1 MSDKTIK
8 VNLFDSLAP
17 EGYKELSQDELE
29 IVHAQPSFGGATVF
43 TDKDLLSP
51 WVDNVKSKHKI
62 AWILECRELHPFA
75 YRHILAAEHKFDY
88 IFTFDEELLQRGSKY
103 VKSLIASS
111 RVSDDD
117 GGVHEKTKMLSL
129 IASNKK
135 SLRGHKLRHI
145 IAEAIKDRYDVDL
158 WGQAYRPWGD
168 GTSTTPEAQ
177 QAGKTEPLKDYR
189 FSITIMNSKQN
200 NYFTETLVDT
210 FRHGAIPIF
219 WGCENVGEY
228 FNPDG
233 IIQFNTGPELF
244 KILDNLSEEEYTK
257 RLDAVKE
264 NFEISK
270 KYMSMNDTFA
280 RNLRKTLGYDD

>member
-1 MSDKTIK
+1 MTNKIK

-17 EGYKELSQDELE
+17 EGYKELSKEELE
-29 IVHAQPSFGGATVF
+29 IVHRQPSFNGASVF

-51 WVDNVKSKHKI
+51 WVDKVESKHKI

-75 YRHILAAEHKFDY
+75 YRQIVSAEHKFDY
-88 IFTFDEELLQRGSKY
+88 IFTFDEELLQRGRKY

-117 GGVHEKTKMLSL
+117 AGVHEKSKMLSL

-135 SLRGHKLRHI
+135 WMRGHKLRHI

-177 QAGKTEPLKDYR
+177 QAGKTAPLKDYR

-210 FRHGAIPIF
+210 FRHGTIPIF
-219 WGCENVGEY
+219 WGCANVGEY

-244 KILDNLSEEEYTK
+244 KILDNLNAEEYTK
-257 RLDAVKE
+257 RLDAVRE

-280 RNLRKTLGYDD
+280 RNLRKTLGNDD